1 MKRIS
6 LTLAL
11 SIMISCLFAQAPV
24 LHQNVSV
31 SFEHESLENILD
43 FLTEKYS
50 IHFSYGKDNVAL
62 DRIISINRTDVTV
75 DALLKELLTPA
86 TISFAV
92 IGEQI
97 VLRKNEPVTKRDQ
110 KATARKI
117 SGIVIDRQV
126 GNPLPYATIS
136 LKGKAT
142 GTISNASGEFSF
154 RFKPAQNDTIA
165 VSYIGYASHSIPLD
179 SLQSDYLRIE
189 LNPQATVLKEVEVM
203 GQSPRAIL
211 EAALKRIPQNYWM
224 EPFRQTFYIRD
235 RTWRDG
241 EPIKASESIYE
252 AYRGDMQ
259 QKEIHK
265 QVKLVQGRKSSY
277 NKKYVEILKAL
288 PTLTSFDVGMTAYAI
303 FNADL
308 ARFDH
313 HDVFFGKGNMKHY
326 TFELLDNT
334 VYNGHDVY
342 VIAFDQKDVNKSLLT
357 GRLYIDIET
366 LAIIHINQSLSPKGI
381 EHAEI
386 FGPKVLEKIMGL
398 GENVVGDVT
407 EEIHFREH
415 KGKWFVDH
423 LTWKQEISLIKKKR
437 NFNAYITSES
447 TLVVT
452 DIETDSVH
460 AFPEAE
466 VSAARALAYRQYGE
480 TDENFWNEQN
490 IIKPDQAF
498 QESFM
503 RIQSKNLK
511 NEKAVDDIIWDRMHR
526 RERKRKK
533 HMTKDS
539 MASESILKLAE
550 ENENKSADWS
560 ASDLSEIKE
569 TARYRIHYN
578 PVDTGV
584 INDIIQTL
592 DKHDDRILKDY
603 RVKKMPKTEIF
614 IYPSVDDYHA
624 AINYPNA
631 PAWMIGSATIDKFS
645 IVSPRN
651 AGPSFSYEEVLKGV
665 VHEFMH
671 CVHIHLV
678 KNNLGKARN
687 NDGRWLWES
696 LACYEGNQF
705 VDPESIDYVVNN
717 NFPSLENLNSGDQQE
732 KIYQVGFVI
741 IEFIKSEWGMQGL
754 IRLVKSNAD
763 VKETFR
769 ITEEEFKNRLVNYVK
784 VNYL

>member
-1 MKRIS
+1 MKQTAIMLLLTIFIIS
-6 LTLAL
+6 
-11 SIMISCLFAQAPV
+11 SFAQAPV
-24 LHQNVSV
+24 LQSKVSI
-31 SFEHESLENILD
+31 SFTDESLENILQY
-43 FLTEKYS
+43 LSEKYS

-62 DRIISINRTDVTV
+62 ERRISINRTDVPLDV
-75 DALLKELLTPA
+75 LLRQLLQPA
-86 TISFAV
+86 NISFAV
-92 IGEQI
+92 IGQQI
-97 VLRKNEPVTKRDQ
+97 VLRKNEPVINGNE
-110 KATARKI
+110 KATVRKI
-117 SGIVIDRQV
+117 SGIIVDRVV
-126 GNPLPYATIS
+126 GNPLPYATVS
-136 LKGKAT
+136 LKGT
-142 GTISNASGEFSF
+142 SLGTISNVSGEFSF
-154 RFKPAQNDTIA
+154 VFTPTKADTISI
-165 VSYIGYASHSIPLD
+165 SYLGYAAHSIPPD
-179 SLQSDYLRIE
+179 DLQNDYQRIE
-189 LNPQATVLKEVEVM
+189 LKPIATVLREVEVRAE
-203 GQSPRAIL
+203 SPRSIL
-211 EAALKRIPQNYWM
+211 EAALKRIPENYWM
-224 EPFRQTFYIRD
+224 KPFRQTFYLRD

-252 AYRGDMQ
+252 AYRGGMQ

-265 QVKLVQGRKSSY
+265 QVKLIHGRKSTY
-277 NKKYVEILKAL
+277 NKKYVEILKAM

-303 FNADL
+303 FNVDL
-308 ARFDH
+308 ARFAQ

-326 TFELLDNT
+326 TLELLDNT
-334 VYNGHDVY
+334 VYNGHEVY

-357 GRLYIDIET
+357 GRLYIDVET
-366 LAIIHINQSLSPKGI
+366 LAMIHISQSLSPKGI

-407 EEIHFREH
+407 QEIHFREH

-423 LTWKQEISLIKKKR
+423 LTLRQEICLIKKKR

-447 TLVVT
+447 TLAVT
-452 DIETDSVH
+452 DIETDSVN
-460 AFPEAE
+460 AFPESE
-466 VSAARALAYRQYGE
+466 VTAARALAYRQYGE
-480 TDENFWNEQN
+480 TDENFWKEQN

-511 NEKAVDDIIWDRMHR
+511 SEKAVDDVIWERMHR
-526 RERKRKK
+526 KERRRKK
-533 HMTKDS
+533 HTPQDS
-539 MASESILKLAE
+539 AAQESLLQLVE

-560 ASDLSEIKE
+560 ASELSEVNE
-569 TARYRIHYN
+569 TQRFRIHYN

-584 INDIIQTL
+584 ISDVVQTL
-592 DKHDDRILKDY
+592 DKHYDRILKDY
-603 RVKKMPKTEIF
+603 RIKKMPKTEIF
-614 IYPSVDDYHA
+614 IYPSADDYHA

-651 AGPSFSYEEVLKGV
+651 AGPSFTYEEVLKGV

-705 VDPESIDYVVNN
+705 VDPKSIGYVVNN
-717 NFPSLENLNSGDQQE
+717 NFPSLEALNGGDQQE

-741 IEFIKSEWGMQGL
+741 TEFIKSEWGMQGL
-754 IRLVKSNAD
+754 IRLIKSNAD
-763 VKETFR
+763 IKETFR
-769 ITEEEFKNRLVNYVK
+769 VTEEEFENRLVNYVIAK
-784 VNYL
+784 YL